1 MATLT
6 ASPLLLFLCLSLLC
20 GASWGQ
26 ETDPSPETDSAP
38 ATDQAPEIDPA
49 PETNPASEADSAPAS
64 NPAPETDPAPETAPA
79 PEGDTSPE
87 TNAVSE
93 TDPAP
98 ETDPDPET
106 EVAPPRAPEITIH
119 KIPFLPLTIPFPLP
133 AFLIDLLTEVITLF
147 NLESF
152 ITVQKMTR
160 DLLTNHVSFLTSV
173 FALFI
178 TAVLSVLA
186 IGITTLSTGA
196 AVAVVGRSLVT
207 FFNAGFFEAT
217 DMLA

>member
-49 PETNPASEADSAPAS
+49 PETNPASEADPAPES

>member
-1 MATLT
+1 MATRT

-20 GASWGQ
+20 GASWAQ
-26 ETDPSPETDSAP
+26 ETDPSPETDPPPETDSAP
-38 ATDQAPEIDPA
+38 ETDPAPEIKPA
-49 PETNPASEADSAPAS
+49 PETNPASQADPAPES
-64 NPAPETDPAPETAPA
+64 NAVPETDPAPET
-79 PEGDTSPE
+79 DS
-87 TNAVSE
+87 
-93 TDPAP
+93 AP

-160 DLLTNHVSFLTSV
+160 
-173 FALFI
+173 
-178 TAVLSVLA
+178 
-186 IGITTLSTGA
+186 
-196 AVAVVGRSLVT
+196 
-207 FFNAGFFEAT
+207 
-217 DMLA
+217 

>member
-26 ETDPSPETDSAP
+26 ETDPSPETNPSPETDPAPETDSAP

-49 PETNPASEADSAPAS
+49 PETNPASEADP
-64 NPAPETDPAPETAPA
+64 
-79 PEGDTSPE
+79 SPE

-133 AFLIDLLTEVITLF
+133 AFLIDLLTEIITLF

-160 DLLTNHVSFLTSV
+160 DLLTNHVSFLTSL

-207 FFNAGFFEAT
+207 FFNAGYFEAT

>member
-6 ASPLLLFLCLSLLC
+6 ASPLLLFLCLPLLC

-26 ETDPSPETDSAP
+26 ETDPSPETDLSPETDSAP
-38 ATDQAPEIDPA
+38 ATDQAPEIDTA
-49 PETNPASEADSAPAS
+49 PETNPASEAD
-64 NPAPETDPAPETAPA
+64 PAPET
-79 PEGDTSPE
+79 
-87 TNAVSE
+87 N
-93 TDPAP
+93 
-98 ETDPDPET
+98 PDPET

>member
-26 ETDPSPETDSAP
+26 ETDPSP

-49 PETNPASEADSAPAS
+49 PETNPASEADPAPES
-64 NPAPETDPAPETAPA
+64 NPAPKTDPAPETAPA
-79 PEGDTSPE
+79 PEI
-87 TNAVSE
+87 
-93 TDPAP
+93 
-98 ETDPDPET
+98 DPDPET

-178 TAVLSVLA
+178 TAVLSVLLT
-186 IGITTLSTGA
+186 I
-196 AVAVVGRSLVT
+196 SL
-207 FFNAGFFEAT
+207 
-217 DMLA
+217 

>member
-26 ETDPSPETDSAP
+26 ETDPSPETNPSPETDPAPETDSAP

-49 PETNPASEADSAPAS
+49 PETN
-64 NPAPETDPAPETAPA
+64 
-79 PEGDTSPE
+79 
-87 TNAVSE
+87 
-93 TDPAP
+93 PAP

-178 TAVLSVLA
+178 TAV
-186 IGITTLSTGA
+186 
-196 AVAVVGRSLVT
+196 R
-207 FFNAGFFEAT
+207 
-217 DMLA
+217 

>member
-26 ETDPSPETDSAP
+26 ETDPSPETNPSPETDPAPETDSAP

-49 PETNPASEADSAPAS
+49 PETNPASE
-64 NPAPETDPAPETAPA
+64 TDPAPEI
-79 PEGDTSPE
+79 
-87 TNAVSE
+87 
-93 TDPAP
+93 
-98 ETDPDPET
+98 DPDPET